1 MDESVRIPFQ
11 YCIGQWCRQHSVSV
25 SKGCLQLMLAVGRN
39 LGQRT
44 ERHAA
49 QDTSVLSCWNLAT
62 EKDVFNNID
71 LIQIFKNMVGRVVNN
86 NQDAGK

>member
-1 MDESVRIPFQ
+1 
-11 YCIGQWCRQHSVSV
+11 
-25 SKGCLQLMLAVGRN
+25 MLAVGRN

-44 ERHAA
+44 ERRAA
-49 QDTSVLSCWNLAT
+49 QDTSVLSFWNLAT
-62 EKDVFNNID
+62 EKDVFNNILQAID